1 MKLDIV
7 AASPLWRRAPGA
19 RAKARVAIRAAAD
32 VSGVSLRPDAE
43 VALHLAD
50 DARLRALNAQWRGKD
65 APTNVL
71 SFPLAQPARVA
82 EAPLL
87 GDIFVSFQTLE
98 AEAGRQGKSF
108 DHHFIHLTVH
118 GFLHLLGF
126 DHETVKQAR
135 QMEGLEVRILAKLD
149 VADPYRD

>member
-1 MKLDIV
+1 VKLEII
-7 AASPLWRRAPGA
+7 AASSLWRQRPKV
-19 RAKARVAIRAAAD
+19 RSKARTAIRAAGD
-32 VSGVSLRPDAE
+32 LSGVALHPKAE
-43 VALHLAD
+43 AALHLAD
-50 DARLRALNAQWRGKD
+50 DARLRELNAQWRGKD

-71 SFPLAQPARVA
+71 SFPLAQAGRVA
-82 EAPLL
+82 DAPLL

-98 AEAGRQGKSF
+98 AEAERQGKSF
-108 DHHFIHLTVH
+108 DDHFIHLTVH